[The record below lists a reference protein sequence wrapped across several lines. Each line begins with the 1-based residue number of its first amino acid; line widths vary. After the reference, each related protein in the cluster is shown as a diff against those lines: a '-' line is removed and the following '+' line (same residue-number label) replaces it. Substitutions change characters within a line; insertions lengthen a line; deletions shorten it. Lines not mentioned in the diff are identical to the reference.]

1 MSGLKILVS
10 YHKPSTLLKN
20 NIFVPIHLG
29 RALANKISKDDIYD
43 KFELEWLLSNMIGD
57 DTGDNISYK
66 NLELCELTGIYLAWK
81 NLEKLNNPDYIGF
94 MHYRRHLCFDL
105 NCDEEVADTGL
116 LNSEILNDEY
126 LIKYGLTEQNIEE
139 LTNKYDIILGE
150 KVDVTRMAKKST
162 YDFYKNI
169 SPNILHIEDY
179 ELVLDLVEKLYPEYS
194 YSIREYSASP
204 YAYFANIFILKK
216 DLFQEYAQWLF
227 SIIFEAEKL
236 IDLTFYN
243 VQEIRALAYISEWLF
258 GIWYTHLIKTRNIKS
273 LELKR
278 TFINNTNYNVQL
290 DPILPAFEK
299 NNIAVVLSCDK
310 NYVNYLGVTITSL
323 FAHSSKNYNY
333 DILVLYTDITDWQQ
347 KEIISISKESNHS
360 IRFIKISN
368 LLSKDIQEKFFIT
381 GHFSQATYY
390 RFFIPYLFKHFEK
403 VVYIDTDLVVNR
415 DIQELYN
422 TELSPQFL
430 LAAVQDVE
438 LVRLTL
444 DKSFNGYWSEYLSD
458 TLRIR
463 NNKNYFNAG
472 VAVFNVKQML
482 AENITEAFFS
492 TLDRI
497 GNPKLVD
504 QDILNIVC
512 ENRVKFLDLRWNV
525 LYQIP
530 IWGKDWKNVLPC
542 SILNKYL
549 DSFKDPYI
557 IHYAGQIK
565 PWNDPSNELAD
576 YFWLH
581 ARNTIFYERII
592 FDNNVK
598 IIKNDITKFK
608 RKYLGEVDEE
618 VEVKELFNYRKTRAK
633 YIYYKIL
640 SKICWGKKRKRYKEK
655 RKKFKEEIGRV
666 RRLMKKISC

>member
-66 NLELCELTGIYLAWK
+66 NRELCELTGIYWAWK

-333 DILVLYTDITDWQQ
+333 DILVLHTDITDLQQ

>member
-29 RALANKISKDDIYD
+29 RTLANKISKDDIYD
-43 KFELEWLLSNMIGD
+43 KDDLEWLLSNMIGD

-66 NLELCELTGIYLAWK
+66 NREFCELTGIYWAWK
-81 NLEKLNNPDYIGF
+81 NLDKLNNPDYIGF
-94 MHYRRHLCFDL
+94 MHYRRHLCFDV
-105 NCDEEVADTGL
+105 NCDEEVAVSGL
-116 LNSEILNDEY
+116 LDSEILDDEY
-126 LIKYGLTEQNIEE
+126 LTKYGLTEQNIKE
-139 LTNKYDIILGE
+139 LTNKYDIIVGE
-150 KVDVTRMAKKST
+150 KIDVTRMGKKNT
-162 YDFYKNI
+162 YDHYKNV

-179 ELVLDLVEKLYPEYS
+179 DLVLDIVDKLYPDYS
-194 YSIREYSASP
+194 YSITEYNASP

-216 DLFQEYAQWLF
+216 ELFNEFATWLF
-227 SIIFEAEKL
+227 SILTEAEKV
-236 IDLTFYN
+236 IDVSAYN
-243 VQEIRALAYISEWLF
+243 LQEIRVLAYISEWLF
-258 GIWYTHLIKTRNIKS
+258 GIWFTQLKKNEAIKY

-278 TFINNTNYNVQL
+278 TFIENTDYNIERPDL
-290 DPILPAFEK
+290 FPAFEK
-299 NNIAVVLSCDK
+299 NNVAVVLSCDE
-310 NYVNYLGVTITSL
+310 NYVNYLGVTLNSL
-323 FAHSSKNYNY
+323 FAHSNKSFNY
-333 DILVLYTDITDWQQ
+333 DILVLHNDISLCHQ
-347 KEIISISKESNHS
+347 KEIQSISDESNHS

-608 RKYLGEVDEE
+608 SKYLVEVDEE
-618 VEVKELFNYRKTRAK
+618 EEGATLFNYRKTRAK

-655 RKKFKEEIGRV
+655 RKKLKEEIGRV
-666 RRLMKKISC
+666 RRLIKK